1 MSGFIHPSAEI
12 VPGADIGD
20 DVRIWQNVVV
30 LAGAVV
36 GDRVKLA
43 RNVFVEGKARI
54 GNGVTVKD
62 SVSLF
67 DGVTLEDDV
76 FIGPAAVFTNVNN
89 PRAFLDRR
97 DEVRPTLVRQG
108 ATIGAGAVIL
118 CGITIGRYALVGAGA
133 VVTKSLPDHALA
145 VGNPARPIGWVS
157 RAGHRLDE
165 DLACPES
172 GERYRQGP
180 DGLELV
186 P

>member
-12 VPGADIGD
+12 VPGAEIGD

-43 RNVFVEGKARI
+43 RNVFVEGRARI

-76 FIGPAAVFTNVNN
+76 FVGPSAVFTNVTN

-97 DEVRPTLVRQG
+97 DEIRQTTVRRG

-118 CGITIGRYALVGAGA
+118 CGITIGRHALVGAGA
-133 VVTKSLPDHALA
+133 VVTKSLPDHCLA
-145 VGNPARPIGWVS
+145 IGNPASRVGWVS
-157 RAGHRLDE
+157 RAGHRLGD
-165 DLACPES
+165 DLVCPES
-172 GERYRQGP
+172 GECYRQGP
-180 DGLELV
+180 DGLEPV
-186 P
+186 S